1 MRKRNPIK
9 QNLAKEILNEAD
21 EYYFLGEGE
30 IGEVYYFFIS
40 NNLKIK
46 TTFLKPG
53 EYILKLE
60 KYEKLSNKEKG
71 YLRSL
76 SDKRLIPRI
85 YYNDNEIMIQSY
97 FSGMTL
103 KDFIILYNNDD
114 SLIFLV
120 LNEIAKKLAEWHCL
134 SITHG
139 DLNYNN
145 ILVNVKEKDIQLI
158 DPVANCKLPI
168 SSDIT
173 SIKKIFYYFYN
184 TDKHE
189 TYINFFLEKY
199 NNYLK

>member
-9 QNLAKEILNEAD
+9 QKLAKEILSEAD
-21 EYYFLGEGE
+21 EYNFLGEGA
-30 IGEVYYFFIS
+30 IGEVYYFIL
-40 NNLKIK
+40 NDNLKIK
-46 TTFLKPG
+46 STTLRPG
-53 EYILKLE
+53 EYILKIE
-60 KYEKLSNKEKG
+60 KYNRLYNKEKG

-103 KDFIILYNNDD
+103 KDFLILYKNDD
-114 SLIFLV
+114 FLIFSV
-120 LNEIAKKLAEWHCL
+120 LNEIARKLSKWHYL

-145 ILVNVKEKDIQLI
+145 ILVNTKEIDVQLI
-158 DPVANCKLPI
+158 DPVTNCKLPI
-168 SSDIT
+168 SSDVN
-173 SIKKIFYYFYN
+173 SIKKIFYYFYDTN
-184 TDKHE
+184 KYE